1 MKESFVNTAQAEC
14 SQAIFKLVLFSYEKN
29 EKSNG
34 TAFIFYEDEKYYYL
48 LTAHHCSKEGD
59 RTRVLY
65 LMDYKGEVVENVEI
79 LYEDKD
85 YEQTILRFK
94 KSLLK
99 DKREPLVISFK
110 AKLQDKDD
118 LLVVGSGDGYVNRVY
133 CTNYV
138 DLPIVLT
145 MKEYDKLTDARK
157 GKEIRQGVI
166 QAVKQSGLL
175 FPNLERSNEF
185 YSFLQDNNMLTMG
198 DIPGGF
204 SGSPIF
210 NTDFEVVGM
219 VVFGWGDVSLGI
231 LYSGL
236 NEYLEKTVYK
246 KED

>member
-1 MKESFVNTAQAEC
+1 MKDTFLNNIQAEC
-14 SQAIFKLVLFSYEKN
+14 SQAIFKMVLFSYEKS

-48 LTAHHCSKEGD
+48 LTAYHCSKEGD

-65 LMDYKGEVVENVEI
+65 LMDNEGEVIENVEF

-94 KSLLK
+94 KSLSK
-99 DKREPLVISFK
+99 KKREPLVIPYT
-110 AKLQDKDD
+110 AKPQDKED
-118 LLVVGSGDGYVNRVY
+118 LLIVGCGDGFVNRIY
-133 CTNYV
+133 CTSFV

-145 MKEYDKLTDARK
+145 MKEYEKVSKMRSD
-157 GKEIRQGVI
+157 KEISGGMI
-166 QAVKQSGLL
+166 QAIKQSGLL

-185 YSFLQDNNMLTMG
+185 YSFLQDNNILTFG
-198 DIPGGF
+198 EVPNGF

-210 NTDFEVVGM
+210 NEEMEVVGM

-231 LYSGL
+231 SCSGL
-236 NEYLEKTVYK
+236 NEFLEKTLYEK
-246 KED
+246 KD